1 MIELFASRHPF
12 LLAWSSFIAGV
23 IAALPAAFACW
34 HIFILPGLAEEMKVR
49 EQIIEG
55 TKLVR
60 LMAAD
65 NGKRKCIEA
74 VMLRGKLVCLEQG
87 GK

>member
-1 MIELFASRHPF
+1 MIERFAAQHPF
-12 LLAWSSFIAGV
+12 RLIGICLTSGAILAAG
-23 IAALPAAFACW
+23 AAVWLWYAVMLP
-34 HIFILPGLAEEMKVR
+34 EKMR
-49 EQIIEG
+49 QIEVIEG

-74 VMLRGKLVCLEQG
+74 GMIRGKLVCLEQG

>member
-12 LLAWSSFIAGV
+12 LLTAASFIAGTV
-23 IAALPAAFACW
+23 AAIPVAWAGW
-34 HIFILPGLAEEMKVR
+34 YYVVLPGLLQ
-49 EQIIEG
+49 QIDVIEG

-65 NGKRKCIEA
+65 NGKRKCMESMMI
-74 VMLRGKLVCLEQG
+74 RGKLVCLEQG

>member
-1 MIELFASRHPF
+1 VIELFASRHPF
-12 LLAWSSFIAGV
+12 LLAGYSFIAGV

-34 HIFILPGLAEEMKVR
+34 HIFILPGLAEEMRVR

-65 NGKRKCIEA
+65 QGKRKCMES

>member
-12 LLAWSSFIAGV
+12 LLTAASFIAGTV
-23 IAALPAAFACW
+23 AAIPVAWAGW
-34 HIFILPGLAEEMKVR
+34 YYVVLPGLLQ
-49 EQIIEG
+49 QIDVIEG

-65 NGKRKCIEA
+65 NGKRKCMEA
-74 VMLRGKLVCLEQG
+74 VMIRGKLVCLEQG

>member
-1 MIELFASRHPF
+1 MLELFASRHP
-12 LLAWSSFIAGV
+12 LLLTAASFITGV
-23 IAALPAAFACW
+23 IAAIPVAWAGW
-34 HIFILPGLAEEMKVR
+34 YYVILPGLLK
-49 EQIIEG
+49 QIEVIEG

-65 NGKRKCIEA
+65 QGKRKCMES
-74 VMLRGKLVCLEQG
+74 VMIRGKLVCLEQG

>member
-49 EQIIEG
+49 EQIAEG
-55 TKLVR
+55 TQIIVTLAGTDKNCLDWR
-60 LMAAD
+60 EK
-65 NGKRKCIEA
+65 NGGWSCI
-74 VMLRGKLVCLEQG
+74 RR
-87 GK
+87 

>member
-1 MIELFASRHPF
+1 MIERTFCRHPF
-12 LLAWSSFIAGV
+12 ITFAAGMV
-23 IAALPAAFACW
+23 FSAILALPFAFAAW
-34 HIFILPGLAEEMKVR
+34 HWFILPGLLK
-49 EQIIEG
+49 QIEVIEG

-65 NGKRKCIEA
+65 QGKRKCMES

>member
-1 MIELFASRHPF
+1 MKIISHYAAQHPF
-12 LLAWSSFIAGV
+12 RLIGICLTSGVFLATG
-23 IAALPAAFACW
+23 AAVCLWYAVMLPEKMRQ
-34 HIFILPGLAEEMKVR
+34 ID
-49 EQIIEG
+49 IIEG

-65 NGKRKCIEA
+65 NGKRKCMESMMI
-74 VMLRGKLVCLEQG
+74 RGKLVCLEQG

>member
-1 MIELFASRHPF
+1 MKMISHYAAQHPF
-12 LLAWSSFIAGV
+12 RLIGICLTSGV
-23 IAALPAAFACW
+23 ILATGAAVWLWYAVM
-34 HIFILPGLAEEMKVR
+34 LPGLMQ
-49 EQIIEG
+49 QIEVIEG

-65 NGKRKCIEA
+65 QGKRKCMES
-74 VMLRGKLVCLEQG
+74 VMIRGKLVCLEQG

>member
-1 MIELFASRHPF
+1 MIQHFAAQHPF
-12 LLAWSSFIAGV
+12 RLIGICLTSGVVLATG
-23 IAALPAAFACW
+23 AAVWLWYAVMLP
-34 HIFILPGLAEEMKVR
+34 EKMR
-49 EQIIEG
+49 QIDVIEG
-55 TKLVR
+55 TKLIR

-65 NGKRKCIEA
+65 NGKRKCIES

>member
-1 MIELFASRHPF
+1 MIERFASRHPF
-12 LLAWSSFIAGV
+12 LLTAASFIAGTV
-23 IAALPAAFACW
+23 AAIPVAWAGW
-34 HIFILPGLAEEMKVR
+34 YYVILPGLLK
-49 EQIIEG
+49 QIDVIEG

-65 NGKRKCIEA
+65 NGKRKCMES
-74 VMLRGKLVCLEQG
+74 VMIRGQLVCLEQG

>member
-1 MIELFASRHPF
+1 MLEQFASRHPF
-12 LLAWSSFIAGV
+12 LLTAASFIAGIV
-23 IAALPAAFACW
+23 AALPAAFACW

-65 NGKRKCIEA
+65 NGKRKCIES
-74 VMLRGKLVCLEQG
+74 VMIRGKLVCLEQG

>member
-1 MIELFASRHPF
+1 MLELFASRHPF
-12 LLAWSSFIAGV
+12 LLTAASFIAGTV
-23 IAALPAAFACW
+23 AAIPVAFLVW
-34 HIFILPGLAEEMKVR
+34 HYIVLPGLMQ
-49 EQIIEG
+49 QIEVIEG

-65 NGKRKCIEA
+65 QGKRKCMES

>member
-12 LLAWSSFIAGV
+12 LLTAASFIAGTV
-23 IAALPAAFACW
+23 AALPAAFACW

-49 EQIIEG
+49 EQIAEG

-65 NGKRKCIEA
+65 NGKRKCIDS
-74 VMLRGKLVCLEQG
+74 MMIRGRLVCLEQG